1 MITLENTHAS
11 AVTAATEAERRR
23 MGSPAVSMVLT
34 LIIVT
39 DELHQA
45 DALAAASQAAREHPM
60 RIIGLILRPGRDEA
74 HLDAQIHVGG
84 DDGPGELI
92 ACRLHG
98 ALAKHAGSVAIPLL
112 LPDTPVVAWWP
123 GDAPDMP
130 AADPIGKHAQRRI
143 TDTNSSSS
151 YVEELGIRLANYEP
165 GDTDLAWTRT
175 TPWRSMLA
183 AALDQP
189 VGRVTKATVYVQ
201 ARVPSG
207 LLIAGWLQ
215 RRLKVPTEVVHSK
228 GPGITKVV
236 LKTTKGQVVLS
247 RPDGRSA
254 QLELPGAPVSKVV
267 LPRRTLAE
275 QLAEELR
282 RLDPDEIYMQALRG
296 VDRIAHEAH
305 SLPGIDIKRPV
316 KKAAAKPAAKK
327 APAKKA
333 PAKKTTKPAAKKATA
348 KKAAPKPAVKKAAAK
363 KSTAIK
369 VTKAPAKKVAPKK
382 LVAKKA
388 PAKTTSRKAN

>member
-1 MITLENTHAS
+1 MIILDNTHAS
-11 AVTAATEAERRR
+11 AVTAAIEAERRR

-60 RIIGLILRPGRDEA
+60 RIIGLILRPGRGEA

-98 ALAKHAGSVAIPLL
+98 ELAKHAGSVAIPLL

-189 VGRVTKATVYVQ
+189 VGRVTKASVYVQ

-215 RRLKVPTEVVHSK
+215 RRLKVPTEVIHSK

-236 LKTTKGQVVLS
+236 LTTTKGEVVLS

-254 QLELPGAPVSKVV
+254 QLELPDTPASKVV

-282 RLDPDEIYMQALRG
+282 RLDPDEIYLQALRG
-296 VDRIAHEAH
+296 VDRINHEAH
-305 SLPGIDIKRPV
+305 SLPGIDIKRRV
-316 KKAAAKPAAKK
+316 KKTASTSKT
-327 APAKKA
+327 
-333 PAKKTTKPAAKKATA
+333 PAKKTSKPAAKKATVKKPVT
-348 KKAAPKPAVKKAAAK
+348 KKAAKPL
-363 KSTAIK
+363 
-369 VTKAPAKKVAPKK
+369 AKKVAPKK
-382 LVAKKA
+382 AVTKKA
-388 PAKTTSRKAN
+388 PAKTSARKAK

>member
-11 AVTAATEAERRR
+11 AVTAAIEEERRR
-23 MGSPAVSMVLT
+23 MGSPAISMVLT

-60 RIIGLILRPGRDEA
+60 RIIGLILRPGREEA
-74 HLDAQIHVGG
+74 HLDVQIHVGG
-84 DDGPGELI
+84 DDGPGEMI

-189 VGRVTKATVYVQ
+189 VGRVTKASVYVQ

-215 RRLKVPTEVVHSK
+215 RRLKVPTEVIHSK

-236 LKTTKGQVVLS
+236 LTTTKGEVVLS

-254 QLELPGAPVSKVV
+254 QLELPDTPASKVV

-282 RLDPDEIYMQALRG
+282 RLDPDEIYLQALRG

-316 KKAAAKPAAKK
+316 RKSAAKKAAAKPAVKK
-327 APAKKA
+327 V
-333 PAKKTTKPAAKKATA
+333 AAKKASAKPVT
-348 KKAAPKPAVKKAAAK
+348 KKAAPKKSVAKQAAK
-363 KSTAIK
+363 PLAKK
-369 VTKAPAKKVAPKK
+369 VAAKKVAPKK
-382 LVAKKA
+382 AATKKA
-388 PAKTTSRKAN
+388 PAKTTSRKAK

>member
-1 MITLENTHAS
+1 
-11 AVTAATEAERRR
+11 
-23 MGSPAVSMVLT
+23 
-34 LIIVT
+34 
-39 DELHQA
+39 
-45 DALAAASQAAREHPM
+45 
-60 RIIGLILRPGRDEA
+60 
-74 HLDAQIHVGG
+74 
-84 DDGPGELI
+84 
-92 ACRLHG
+92 
-98 ALAKHAGSVAIPLL
+98 
-112 LPDTPVVAWWP
+112 
-123 GDAPDMP
+123 MP
-130 AADPIGKHAQRRI
+130 SNDPIGKHAQRRI

-189 VGRVTKATVYVQ
+189 VGRVTKASVYVQ
-201 ARVPSG
+201 PRVPSG

-215 RRLKVPTEVVHSK
+215 RRLKVPTAVIHSK

-236 LKTTKGQVVLS
+236 LTTTKGEVVLS

-254 QLELPGAPVSKVV
+254 QLELPDAPASKVV

-282 RLDPDEIYMQALRG
+282 RLDPDEIYLQALRG

-316 KKAAAKPAAKK
+316 KKSAQAKP
-327 APAKKA
+327 
-333 PAKKTTKPAAKKATA
+333 PAKKTVT
-348 KKAAPKPAVKKAAAK
+348 KKAAKAAVKKTVAK
-363 KSTAIK
+363 KSAQSATKNVAKKTAK
-369 VTKAPAKKVAPKK
+369 SPVKPPAKKP
-382 LVAKKA
+382 VAKSA
-388 PAKTTSRKAN
+388 TRKAK

>member
-1 MITLENTHAS
+1 
-11 AVTAATEAERRR
+11 
-23 MGSPAVSMVLT
+23 
-34 LIIVT
+34 
-39 DELHQA
+39 
-45 DALAAASQAAREHPM
+45 
-60 RIIGLILRPGRDEA
+60 
-74 HLDAQIHVGG
+74 
-84 DDGPGELI
+84 
-92 ACRLHG
+92 
-98 ALAKHAGSVAIPLL
+98 
-112 LPDTPVVAWWP
+112 
-123 GDAPDMP
+123 MP

-189 VGRVTKATVYVQ
+189 VGRVTKASVYVQ

-215 RRLKVPTEVVHSK
+215 RRLKVPTEVIHSK

-236 LKTTKGQVVLS
+236 LTTTKGEVVLS

-254 QLELPGAPVSKVV
+254 QLELPDTPASKVV

-282 RLDPDEIYMQALRG
+282 RLDPDEIYLQALRG
-296 VDRIAHEAH
+296 VDRINHEAH
-305 SLPGIDIKRPV
+305 SLPGIDIKRRV
-316 KKAAAKPAAKK
+316 KKTASTSKT
-327 APAKKA
+327 
-333 PAKKTTKPAAKKATA
+333 PAKKTSKPAAKKATVQKPVT
-348 KKAAPKPAVKKAAAK
+348 KKAAKPL
-363 KSTAIK
+363 
-369 VTKAPAKKVAPKK
+369 AKKVAPKK
-382 LVAKKA
+382 AVTKKA
-388 PAKTTSRKAN
+388 PAKTSARKAK